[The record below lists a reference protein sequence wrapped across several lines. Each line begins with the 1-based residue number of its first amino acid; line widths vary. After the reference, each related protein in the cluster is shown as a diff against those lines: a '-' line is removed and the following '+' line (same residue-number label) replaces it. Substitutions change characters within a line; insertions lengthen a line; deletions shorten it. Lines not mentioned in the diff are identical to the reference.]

1 MKLHY
6 LALLVVLRI
15 RKVKT
20 AAGKYTG
27 IGEKSQRLF
36 ENIYEPLA
44 VFTERPEK
52 YRIKREIFS

>member
-15 RKVKT
+15 RKIKA
-20 AAGKYTG
+20 AAGKYTE
-27 IGEKSQRLF
+27 IEEKPQRLF
-36 ENIYEPLA
+36 ENICCKRA
-44 VFTERPEK
+44 GFTQRPEK